1 LSVLAVALAVVGATA
16 ALAAGTF
23 TDDDGNTHEGNI
35 EAIAAEGI
43 TRGCNPPTNDL
54 YCPSDPVTRGQMAAF
69 LVRAFGYTD
78 DGGGDLFTDDDDS
91 IFENDID
98 KLATAD
104 VTRGCNPPANTE
116 YCPDDFVTRGQMAA
130 FIVRAFGYTD
140 DGGGD
145 LFTDDDDS
153 IFENDIDKLATAG
166 VTRGCN
172 PPTNDRY
179 CPDEPVL
186 RDQMASFLARA
197 LGLDPITPEPDPPST
212 TSTSNTSS
220 TTSTSTPSNC
230 DPSYPDFCIPPP
242 PPDLDCAD
250 IDEDNFTVYPPD
262 PHNFDADGNGI
273 GCESG

>member
-1 LSVLAVALAVVGATA
+1 MVGATA

>member
-1 LSVLAVALAVVGATA
+1 MRNRLLSVVMGVSVLALIATVAW
-16 ALAAGTF
+16 AAGTF

-166 VTRGCN
+166 VTKGCN
-172 PPTNDRY
+172 PPANTEY
-179 CPDEPVL
+179 CPDDPVL

-197 LGLDPITPEPDPPST
+197 LGLDPIPPPPDST
-212 TSTSNTSS
+212 TTTT
-220 TTSTSTPSNC
+220 TTSPPNC
-230 DPSYPDFCIPPP
+230 DPAYPDFCIPPP
-242 PPDLDCAD
+242 PPDLDCGD
-250 IDEDNFTVYPPD
+250 IDGNNFTVLSPD
-262 PHNFDADGNGI
+262 PHNFDSDGDGI